1 MLENRDKYE
10 KFSGGI
16 LSGTVR
22 GKQLP
27 SIFKADSSSIRKRS
41 HPHLHRLDSSK
52 NFEGNEVV
60 REAKKNMSQASA
72 SSRGIVDRF
81 MERVKSYHT
90 FQPLISSYEL
100 HENQKDGD
108 TRTKSNPWEMID
120 NLIEISTQHLV
131 RHQADEHFFSTLG
144 RVTGDFFRPSQKRRS
159 PKVGFTH
166 REDHPDTHSTSLE
179 KKHRAYM
186 DVWKRDHPSKSK
198 EAFREE
204 SNFRLISFSEQ
215 EKKDRAS
222 YLRELQR
229 EIEDLSRLSA
239 ADNVSKSI
247 HEAEKLTD
255 KEEKDSACSDDR
267 KKDQQKRC
275 WTIFCKGEESIEK
288 STVFDEPPRIVHEYV
303 KADELHHWIQSQW
316 TDCTDR
322 HENAALTIQKCF
334 RCYQAKCILD
344 AKLSAKFQLLRD
356 ILAAE
361 EEGKQKWKSAI
372 QEDSR
377 REAKN
382 SENTPEYR
390 AINMVAKRIL
400 AIVETKRAVEKMKKQ
415 QETELQNYAATL
427 IQKVFRGYY
436 VRVQILLTPRT
447 VASRLEAKKNAPAYL
462 IQATWKRKLVLR
474 RLESLRKA
482 AITIQRCY
490 RKFVARR
497 TLTYLRGMY
506 RIDLEDTEKQSAAH
520 TLTAFGIKGLYG
532 RKRSYKMHKESID
545 LLQRVGRGY
554 LHRSFAFNIPWNRK
568 KEAACQAIVSQWHD
582 VLEVR
587 RAKFSLRSFELR
599 RERENWHLTQ
609 TDAALTIQN
618 AWRNY
623 IGLVKWRRNRAFV
636 SEKEEVPIKEK
647 EVKVNDGEH
656 SNGKYF
662 KAVGAMESQN
672 RSISHREQQNSLVNL
687 D

>member
-16 LSGTVR
+16 SPGTMR

-27 SIFKADSSSIRKRS
+27 SIFKADSSSMRKRS
-41 HPHLHRLDSSK
+41 RPHLHRLDSSR
-52 NFEGNEVV
+52 NFEGNDVI

-81 MERVKSYHT
+81 MERVKAYHT

-100 HENQKDGD
+100 HEKQREGD
-108 TRTKSNPWEMID
+108 PRTRSNPWEMID

-166 REDHPDTHSTSLE
+166 REDHPDAHSTSLE
-179 KKHRAYM
+179 KKHRAFM
-186 DVWKRDHPSKSK
+186 DVWKRDHPAKSK
-198 EAFREE
+198 EAFRDE
-204 SNFRLISFSEQ
+204 SNFRLIAFSEQ
-215 EKKDRAS
+215 EQKDRAS

-229 EIEDLSRLSA
+229 EIQDLSKLPA
-239 ADNVSKSI
+239 ADDDSKDI
-247 HEAEKLTD
+247 HKVEKVIENE
-255 KEEKDSACSDDR
+255 KEELACSNDR
-267 KKDQQKRC
+267 NKEQQKRC
-275 WTIFCKGEESIEK
+275 WTIFCKGEESIER
-288 STVFDEPPRIVHEYV
+288 STLFDKPPRIVHEYENAEEV
-303 KADELHHWIQSQW
+303 HHWIQSQW
-316 TDCTDR
+316 AECTDK
-322 HENAALTIQKCF
+322 HEIAALTIQKCF
-334 RCYQAKCILD
+334 RCYLAKCILD
-344 AKLSAKFQLLRD
+344 RKLSARFQLLRD

-361 EEGKQKWKSAI
+361 EDAKQKWKAAV

-400 AIVETKRAVEKMKKQ
+400 ALVETKRAVQKLKKH
-415 QETELQNYAATL
+415 QEIELQNYAATL
-427 IQKVFRGYY
+427 IQKVFRGYH
-436 VRVQILLTPRT
+436 VRAQILLTPRT
-447 VASRLEAKKNAPAYL
+447 VASRQEAKKNAPAFL

-474 RLESLRKA
+474 RLECMRKA

-497 TLTYLRGMY
+497 TLTYLRGMH
-506 RIDLEDTEKQSAAH
+506 RIDLEDAEKQSAAH
-520 TLTAFGIKGLYG
+520 TLTAFGFKGLYR

-568 KEAACQAIVSQWHD
+568 KEAACKAIISQWHD

-587 RAKFSLRSFELR
+587 RAKFSRRSFELR

-623 IGLVKWRRNRAFV
+623 IGLVKWRRSHNLV
-636 SEKEEVPIKEK
+636 SDKDKEPIKK
-647 EVKVNDGEH
+647 KKVEINNREH
-656 SNGKYF
+656 N
-662 KAVGAMESQN
+662 N
-672 RSISHREQQNSLVNL
+672 EQET
-687 D
+687 